1 MYKEFAWN
9 EFLKTGNIETY
20 IEFKALD
27 NIAYEKK
34 GELINEANKGERNS
48 NTRSCI

>member
-20 IEFKALD
+20 MEFKALD
-27 NIAYEKK
+27 NISYEKK
-34 GELINEANKGERNS
+34 GGIINEANKGERNS
-48 NTRSCI
+48 NKRSSI